1 MDRQTWIMHMVNS
14 ASLTQ
19 PSLGGDIV
27 AWKSA
32 QQGHLL
38 NNCAECAARRKTA
51 HRSMVQRQFNDG
63 MRSLG
68 LTRVVGAV
76 SSKVYWE

>member
-1 MDRQTWIMHMVNS
+1 MDKQTWIMHMVNS
-14 ASLTQ
+14 TGLTR
-19 PSLGGDIV
+19 PSFGGDIE

-32 QQGHLL
+32 TQGHLL
-38 NNCAECAARRKTA
+38 AGCQECAARRKTA

-76 SSKVYWE
+76 SGKVYWE